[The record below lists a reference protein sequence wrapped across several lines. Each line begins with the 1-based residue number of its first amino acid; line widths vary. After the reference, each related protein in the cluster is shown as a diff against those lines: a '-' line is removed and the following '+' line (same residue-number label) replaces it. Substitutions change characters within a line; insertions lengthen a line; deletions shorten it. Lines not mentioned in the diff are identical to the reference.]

1 MVLWSCSLVVFFL
14 IFAKN
19 KKSMKIVYFGTPE
32 IASSQLEAIIAAGYE
47 VAAVVTVPDKPAGR
61 GKKIQ
66 SSHVKE
72 TALKYGLPI
81 MQPVSLKSPEFI
93 EELSSYN
100 ADMFIVVA
108 FRMLPEVVW
117 SMPPKGTFNLHASLL
132 PQYRGAA
139 PINHAI
145 INGETETGLTTF
157 LLDKEIDTGEI
168 IIQEKVTIEA
178 NETAGTLHDKLMVLG
193 NKVVVDTIKIIEE
206 GKVNSQ
212 SQAMII
218 ERDNLQLKP
227 APKIFKEDCKID
239 WSKDAKSVYDFI
251 RGLSPYP
258 AAHTQFVSDEGETM
272 DLKIYEV
279 SLEKNNNDEELN
291 SVITDGKSYM
301 KVVLKDYNISI
312 DIIQQAGKKAMSIA
326 DFLRG
331 ARINGRWKTN

>member
-1 MVLWSCSLVVFFL
+1 
-14 IFAKN
+14 
-19 KKSMKIVYFGTPE
+19 MKIVYFGTPE

-66 SSHVKE
+66 SSDVKL
-72 TALKYGLPI
+72 TALKYNLPVL
-81 MQPVSLKSPEFI
+81 QPVSLKSPEFI
-93 EELSSYN
+93 EELSSFN
-100 ADMFIVVA
+100 ADLFVVVA

-117 SMPPKGTFNLHASLL
+117 SMPPMGTFNLHASLL

-145 INGETETGLTTF
+145 INGEKETGLTTF

-168 IIQEKVTIEA
+168 IMQEKVVIEDD
-178 NETAGTLHDKLMVLG
+178 ETAGTLHDKLMLLG
-193 NKVVVDTIKIIEE
+193 NKVVVETIKIIEE
-206 GKVNSQ
+206 GRVQSQ
-212 SQAMII
+212 SQEMII

-239 WSKDAKSVYDFI
+239 WTKDAKSIYDFI

-258 AAHTQFVSDEGETM
+258 AAHTQFVSE
-272 DLKIYEV
+272 
-279 SLEKNNNDEELN
+279 NNDTIDIKVFEVVLKENESEDKDLYK
-291 SVITDGKSYM
+291 IKTDGKSYLD
-301 KVVLKDYNISI
+301 VVLGKNNISI
-312 DIIQQAGKKAMSIA
+312 KVIQQAGKKAMPIA

-331 ARINGRWKTN
+331 TRLEGEWKVL

>member
-1 MVLWSCSLVVFFL
+1 
-14 IFAKN
+14 
-19 KKSMKIVYFGTPE
+19 MKIVYFGTPE

-66 SSHVKE
+66 SSVVKL
-72 TALKYGLPI
+72 TALKYDLPVL
-81 MQPVSLKSPEFI
+81 QPVSLKSPEFI

-100 ADMFIVVA
+100 ADLFVVVA

-117 SMPPKGTFNLHASLL
+117 SMPPMGTFNLHASLL

-145 INGETETGLTTF
+145 INGEKETGLTTF

-168 IIQEKVTIEA
+168 IMQEKVVIEDD
-178 NETAGTLHDKLMVLG
+178 ETAGTLHDKLMVLG
-193 NKVVVDTIKIIEE
+193 NKVVVETIKRIEE
-206 GKVNSQ
+206 GRVQSQ
-212 SQAMII
+212 SQDMII

-239 WSKDAKSVYDFI
+239 WTKDAKSIYDFI

-258 AAHTQFVSDEGETM
+258 AAHTQFVSENNETLDIKVFEVALKENKSEDT
-272 DLKIYEV
+272 DLYKI
-279 SLEKNNNDEELN
+279 K
-291 SVITDGKSYM
+291 TDGKSYLD
-301 KVVLKDYNISI
+301 VVLGKNNISI
-312 DIIQQAGKKAMSIA
+312 KVIQQAGKKAMPIA

-331 ARINGRWKTN
+331 TRLEGNWMVK

>member
-1 MVLWSCSLVVFFL
+1 
-14 IFAKN
+14 
-19 KKSMKIVYFGTPE
+19 MKIVYFGTPE

-66 SSHVKE
+66 SSDVKL
-72 TALKYGLPI
+72 TALKYDLPI
-81 MQPVSLKSPEFI
+81 LQPVSLKSPEFI

-100 ADMFIVVA
+100 ADLFIVVA

-117 SMPPKGTFNLHASLL
+117 SMPPMGTFNLHASLL

-145 INGETETGLTTF
+145 INGEKETGLTTF

-168 IIQEKVTIEA
+168 IMQEKVVIEDD
-178 NETAGTLHDKLMVLG
+178 ETAGTLHDKLMVLG
-193 NKVVVDTIKIIEE
+193 NKVVVETIKRIEE
-206 GKVNSQ
+206 GRVQSQ
-212 SQAMII
+212 SQDMII

-239 WSKDAKSVYDFI
+239 WTKDAKSIYDFI

-258 AAHTQFVSDEGETM
+258 AAHTQFVSENNETLDIKVFEVALKENKSEDT
-272 DLKIYEV
+272 DLYKI
-279 SLEKNNNDEELN
+279 K
-291 SVITDGKSYM
+291 TDGKSYLD
-301 KVVLKDYNISI
+301 VLLGKNNISI
-312 DIIQQAGKKAMSIA
+312 KVIQQAGKKAMPIA

-331 ARINGRWKTN
+331 TRLEGEWMVR

>member
-1 MVLWSCSLVVFFL
+1 
-14 IFAKN
+14 
-19 KKSMKIVYFGTPE
+19 MKIVYFGTPE

-66 SSHVKE
+66 SSDVKL
-72 TALKYGLPI
+72 TALKYNLPVL
-81 MQPVSLKSPEFI
+81 QPISLKSPEFI

-100 ADMFIVVA
+100 ADLFVVVA

-117 SMPPKGTFNLHASLL
+117 SMPLMGTFNLHASLL

-145 INGETETGLTTF
+145 INGEKETGLTTF

-168 IIQEKVTIEA
+168 IMQEKVVIEDD
-178 NETAGTLHDKLMVLG
+178 ETAGTLHDKLMLLG
-193 NKVVVDTIKIIEE
+193 NKVVVETIKIIEE
-206 GKVNSQ
+206 GRVQSQ
-212 SQAMII
+212 SQEMII

-239 WSKDAKSVYDFI
+239 WTKDAKSIYNFI

-258 AAHTQFVSDEGETM
+258 AAHTQFVSE
-272 DLKIYEV
+272 
-279 SLEKNNNDEELN
+279 NNDTIDIKVFEVVLKENESEDKDLYK
-291 SVITDGKSYM
+291 IKTDGKSYLDI
-301 KVVLKDYNISI
+301 VLGKNNISI
-312 DIIQQAGKKAMSIA
+312 KVIQQAGKKAMPIA

-331 ARINGRWKTN
+331 TRLEGDWKVK

>member
-1 MVLWSCSLVVFFL
+1 
-14 IFAKN
+14 
-19 KKSMKIVYFGTPE
+19 MKIVYFGTPE

-66 SSHVKE
+66 SSDVKL
-72 TALKYGLPI
+72 TALKYDLPI
-81 MQPVSLKSPEFI
+81 LQPVSLKSPEFI

-100 ADMFIVVA
+100 ADLFVVVA

-117 SMPPKGTFNLHASLL
+117 SMPPMGTFNLHASLL

-145 INGETETGLTTF
+145 INGEKETGLTTF

-168 IIQEKVTIEA
+168 IMQEKVVIEDD
-178 NETAGTLHDKLMVLG
+178 ETAGTLHDKLMVLG
-193 NKVVVDTIKIIEE
+193 NKVVVETIKRIEE
-206 GKVNSQ
+206 GKVQSQ
-212 SQAMII
+212 SQDMII

-239 WSKDAKSVYDFI
+239 WSKDAKSIYDFI

-258 AAHTQFVSDEGETM
+258 AAHTQFVSENNETLDIKVFEVALKENKSEDT
-272 DLKIYEV
+272 DLYKI
-279 SLEKNNNDEELN
+279 K
-291 SVITDGKSYM
+291 TDGKSYLD
-301 KVVLKDYNISI
+301 VVLGKNNISI
-312 DIIQQAGKKAMSIA
+312 KVIQQAGKKAMPIA

-331 ARINGRWKTN
+331 TRLEGEWMVR

>member
-1 MVLWSCSLVVFFL
+1 MR
-14 IFAKN
+14 I
-19 KKSMKIVYFGTPE
+19 IYFGTPE

-66 SSHVKE
+66 SSDVKL
-72 TALKYGLPI
+72 TALKYDLPVL
-81 MQPVSLKSPEFI
+81 QPVSLKSPEFL

-100 ADMFIVVA
+100 ADLFVVVA

-117 SMPPKGTFNLHASLL
+117 SMPPMGTFNLHASLL

-145 INGETETGLTTF
+145 INGEKETGLTTF

-168 IIQEKVTIEA
+168 IMQEKVVIED
-178 NETAGTLHDKLMVLG
+178 NETAGTLHDKLMLLG
-193 NKVVVDTIKIIEE
+193 NKVVVETIKIIEE
-206 GKVNSQ
+206 GRVQSQ
-212 SQAMII
+212 SQEMII

-239 WSKDAKSVYDFI
+239 WSKDAKTIYDFI

-258 AAHTQFVSDEGETM
+258 AAHTQFISENNETL
-272 DLKIYEV
+272 DIKVFEVVLKE
-279 SLEKNNNDEELN
+279 NNSEDNELYK
-291 SVITDGKSYM
+291 IKTDGKSYLD
-301 KVVLKDYNISI
+301 VVLGKNNISI
-312 DIIQQAGKKAMSIA
+312 KVIQQAGKKAMPIA

-331 ARINGRWKTN
+331 THLEGDWKVV

>member
-1 MVLWSCSLVVFFL
+1 
-14 IFAKN
+14 
-19 KKSMKIVYFGTPE
+19 MKIVYFGTPE

-66 SSHVKE
+66 SSDVKL
-72 TALKYGLPI
+72 TALKYNLPVL
-81 MQPVSLKSPEFI
+81 QPVSLKSPEFI
-93 EELSSYN
+93 EELSSYK
-100 ADMFIVVA
+100 ADLFVVVA

-117 SMPPKGTFNLHASLL
+117 SMPPMGTFNLHASLL

-145 INGETETGLTTF
+145 INGEKETGLTTF

-168 IIQEKVTIEA
+168 IMQEKVVIEDD
-178 NETAGTLHDKLMVLG
+178 ETAGTLHDKLMLLG
-193 NKVVVDTIKIIEE
+193 NKVVVETIKIIEE
-206 GKVNSQ
+206 GRVQSQ
-212 SQAMII
+212 SQEMII

-239 WSKDAKSVYDFI
+239 WTKDAKSIYDFI

-258 AAHTQFVSDEGETM
+258 AAHTQFVSE
-272 DLKIYEV
+272 
-279 SLEKNNNDEELN
+279 NNDTIDIKVFEVVLKENKSEDKDLYK
-291 SVITDGKSYM
+291 IKTDGKSYLD
-301 KVVLKDYNISI
+301 VVLGKNNISI
-312 DIIQQAGKKAMSIA
+312 KVIQQAGKNAMPIA

-331 ARINGRWKTN
+331 TRLEGEWKVL

>member
-1 MVLWSCSLVVFFL
+1 
-14 IFAKN
+14 
-19 KKSMKIVYFGTPE
+19 MKIVYFGTPE

-66 SSHVKE
+66 SSDVKL
-72 TALKYGLPI
+72 TALKYNLPVL
-81 MQPVSLKSPEFI
+81 QPVSLKSPEFI

-100 ADMFIVVA
+100 ADLFVVVA

-117 SMPPKGTFNLHASLL
+117 SMPPMGTFNLHASLL

-145 INGETETGLTTF
+145 INGEKETGLTTF

-168 IIQEKVTIEA
+168 IMQEKVVIEDD
-178 NETAGTLHDKLMVLG
+178 ETAGTLHDKLMLLG
-193 NKVVVDTIKIIEE
+193 NKVVVETIKIIEE
-206 GKVNSQ
+206 GRVQSQ
-212 SQAMII
+212 SQEMII

-239 WSKDAKSVYDFI
+239 WTKDAKSIYDFI

-258 AAHTQFVSDEGETM
+258 AAHTQFVSE
-272 DLKIYEV
+272 
-279 SLEKNNNDEELN
+279 NNDTIDIKVFEVVLKENGSEDKDLYK
-291 SVITDGKSYM
+291 IKTDGKSYLD
-301 KVVLKDYNISI
+301 VVLGKNNISI
-312 DIIQQAGKKAMSIA
+312 KVIQQAGKKAMPIA

-331 ARINGRWKTN
+331 TRFEGEWKVL

>member
-1 MVLWSCSLVVFFL
+1 
-14 IFAKN
+14 
-19 KKSMKIVYFGTPE
+19 MKIVYFGTPE
-32 IASSQLEAIIAAGYE
+32 IASSQLEAIISAGYE

-93 EELSSYN
+93 EELSSLN
-100 ADMFIVVA
+100 ADMFVVVA

-117 SMPPKGTFNLHASLL
+117 SMPRLGTFNLHASLL

-145 INGETETGLTTF
+145 INGEKETGLTTF

-168 IIQEKVTIEA
+168 ILQEKVVIEEK
-178 NETAGTLHDKLMVLG
+178 ETAGTLHDKLMILG
-193 NKVVVDTIKIIEE
+193 NKVVVDTIKMIEE
-206 GKVNSQ
+206 GRLHSQ
-212 SQAMII
+212 SQESII
-218 ERDNLQLKP
+218 QRDNILLKP

-239 WSKDAKSVYDFI
+239 WTKDAKSVFNFI

-258 AAHTQFVSDEGETM
+258 AAHTQLVSENGETI
-272 DLKIYEV
+272 DLKIFDV
-279 SLEKNNNDEELN
+279 SLEDRPSDTYEMKQ
-291 SVITDGKSYM
+291 VITDGKSYL
-301 KVVLKDYNISI
+301 KVVLKDFYISI
-312 DIIQQAGKKAMSIA
+312 NYLQQAGKKAMPVA

-331 ARINGRWKTN
+331 ARLNGKLKINVET

>member
-1 MVLWSCSLVVFFL
+1 
-14 IFAKN
+14 
-19 KKSMKIVYFGTPE
+19 MKIVYFGTPE

-66 SSHVKE
+66 SSDVKL
-72 TALKYGLPI
+72 TALKYDLPVL
-81 MQPVSLKSPEFI
+81 QPVSLKSPEFI
-93 EELSSYN
+93 EELSSYK
-100 ADMFIVVA
+100 ADLFVVVA

-117 SMPPKGTFNLHASLL
+117 SMPPMGTFNLHASLL

-145 INGETETGLTTF
+145 INGEKETGLTTF

-168 IIQEKVTIEA
+168 IMQEKVVIEDD
-178 NETAGTLHDKLMVLG
+178 ETAGTLHDKLMVLG
-193 NKVVVDTIKIIEE
+193 NKVVVETIKRIEE
-206 GKVNSQ
+206 GGVQSQ
-212 SQAMII
+212 SQDMII

-239 WSKDAKSVYDFI
+239 WTKDAKSIYDFI

-258 AAHTQFVSDEGETM
+258 AAHTQFVSENNETLDIKVFEVALKENKSEDT
-272 DLKIYEV
+272 DLYKI
-279 SLEKNNNDEELN
+279 K
-291 SVITDGKSYM
+291 TDGKSYLD
-301 KVVLKDYNISI
+301 VVLGKNNISI
-312 DIIQQAGKKAMSIA
+312 KVIQQAGKKAMPIA

-331 ARINGRWKTN
+331 TRLEGEWMVK

>member
-1 MVLWSCSLVVFFL
+1 
-14 IFAKN
+14 
-19 KKSMKIVYFGTPE
+19 MKIVYFGTPE

-66 SSHVKE
+66 SSDVKL
-72 TALKYGLPI
+72 TALKYDLPVL
-81 MQPVSLKSPEFI
+81 QPVSLKSPEFI

-100 ADMFIVVA
+100 ADLFVVVA

-117 SMPPKGTFNLHASLL
+117 SMPPMGTFNLHASLL

-145 INGETETGLTTF
+145 INGEKETGLTTF

-168 IIQEKVTIEA
+168 IMQEKVVIEDD
-178 NETAGTLHDKLMVLG
+178 ETAGTLHDKLMVLG
-193 NKVVVDTIKIIEE
+193 NKVVVETIKRIEE
-206 GKVNSQ
+206 GRVQSQ
-212 SQAMII
+212 SQDMII

-239 WSKDAKSVYDFI
+239 WTKDAKSIYDFI

-258 AAHTQFVSDEGETM
+258 AAHTQFVSENNETLDIKVFEVALKENKSEDT
-272 DLKIYEV
+272 DLYKI
-279 SLEKNNNDEELN
+279 K
-291 SVITDGKSYM
+291 TDGKSYLD
-301 KVVLKDYNISI
+301 VVLGKNNISI
-312 DIIQQAGKKAMSIA
+312 KVIQQAGKKAMPIA

-331 ARINGRWKTN
+331 TRLEGEWMVK

>member
-1 MVLWSCSLVVFFL
+1 
-14 IFAKN
+14 
-19 KKSMKIVYFGTPE
+19 MKIIYFGTPE

-66 SSHVKE
+66 SSDVKL
-72 TALKYGLPI
+72 TALKYNLPVL
-81 MQPVSLKSPEFI
+81 QPVSLKSPEFI
-93 EELSSYN
+93 EELSSYK
-100 ADMFIVVA
+100 ADLFVVVA

-117 SMPPKGTFNLHASLL
+117 SMPPMGTFNLHASLL

-145 INGETETGLTTF
+145 INGEKETGLTTF

-168 IIQEKVTIEA
+168 IMQEKVVIEDD
-178 NETAGTLHDKLMVLG
+178 ETAGTLHDKLMLLG
-193 NKVVVDTIKIIEE
+193 NKVVVETIKIIEE
-206 GKVNSQ
+206 GRVQSQ
-212 SQAMII
+212 SQEMII

-239 WSKDAKSVYDFI
+239 WTKDAKSIYDFI

-258 AAHTQFVSDEGETM
+258 AAHTQFVSE
-272 DLKIYEV
+272 
-279 SLEKNNNDEELN
+279 NNDTIDIKVFEVVLKENKSEDKDLYK
-291 SVITDGKSYM
+291 IKTDGKSYLD
-301 KVVLKDYNISI
+301 VVLGKNNISI
-312 DIIQQAGKKAMSIA
+312 KVIQQAGKKAMPIA

-331 ARINGRWKTN
+331 TRLEGEWKVL

>member
-1 MVLWSCSLVVFFL
+1 
-14 IFAKN
+14 
-19 KKSMKIVYFGTPE
+19 MKIVYFGTPE
-32 IASSQLEAIIAAGYE
+32 IASSQLEAIISAGYE

-81 MQPVSLKSPEFI
+81 MQPVSLKSPKFI
-93 EELSSYN
+93 EELSSLN
-100 ADMFIVVA
+100 ADMFVVVA

-117 SMPPKGTFNLHASLL
+117 SMPPLGTFNLHASLL

-145 INGETETGLTTF
+145 INGEKETGLTTF

-168 IIQEKVTIEA
+168 ILQEKVVIEEK
-178 NETAGTLHDKLMVLG
+178 ETAGTLHDKLMILG
-193 NKVVVDTIKIIEE
+193 NKVVVDTIKMIEE
-206 GKVNSQ
+206 GRLHSQ
-212 SQAMII
+212 SQESII
-218 ERDNLQLKP
+218 QRDNIQLKP

-239 WSKDAKSVYDFI
+239 WTKDAKSVYNFI

-258 AAHTQFVSDEGETM
+258 AAHTQLVSENGETI
-272 DLKIYEV
+272 DLKIFDV
-279 SLEKNNNDEELN
+279 SLEDRPSDTYEMKQ
-291 SVITDGKSYM
+291 VITDGKSYL
-301 KVVLKDYNISI
+301 KVVLKDFYISI
-312 DIIQQAGKKAMSIA
+312 NYLQQAGKKAMPVA

-331 ARINGRWKTN
+331 ARLNGKLKVEN

>member
-1 MVLWSCSLVVFFL
+1 
-14 IFAKN
+14 
-19 KKSMKIVYFGTPE
+19 MKIVYFGTPE

-66 SSHVKE
+66 SSDVKL
-72 TALKYGLPI
+72 TALEYNLPVL
-81 MQPVSLKSPEFI
+81 QPISLKSPEFI

-100 ADMFIVVA
+100 ADLFVVVA

-117 SMPPKGTFNLHASLL
+117 SMPPMGTFNLHASLL

-145 INGETETGLTTF
+145 INGEKETGLTTF

-168 IIQEKVTIEA
+168 IMQEKVVIEDD
-178 NETAGTLHDKLMVLG
+178 ETAGTLHDKLMLLG
-193 NKVVVDTIKIIEE
+193 NKVVVETIKIIEE
-206 GKVNSQ
+206 GRVQSQ
-212 SQAMII
+212 SQEMII

-239 WSKDAKSVYDFI
+239 WTKDAKSIYNFI

-258 AAHTQFVSDEGETM
+258 AAHTQFVSE
-272 DLKIYEV
+272 
-279 SLEKNNNDEELN
+279 NNDTIDIKVFEVVLKENESEDKDLYK
-291 SVITDGKSYM
+291 IKTDGKSYLDI
-301 KVVLKDYNISI
+301 VLGKNNISI
-312 DIIQQAGKKAMSIA
+312 KVIQQAGKKAMPIA

-331 ARINGRWKTN
+331 TRLEGDWKVK

>member
-1 MVLWSCSLVVFFL
+1 MMFFL
-14 IFAKN
+14 NFAN
-19 KKSMKIVYFGTPE
+19 KKIMKIVYFGTPE
-32 IASSQLEAIIAAGYE
+32 IASSQLEAIISAGYE

-93 EELSSYN
+93 EELSSLN
-100 ADMFIVVA
+100 ADMFVVVA

-117 SMPPKGTFNLHASLL
+117 SMPRLGTFNLHASLL

-145 INGETETGLTTF
+145 INGEKETGLTTF

-168 IIQEKVTIEA
+168 ILQEKVVIEEK
-178 NETAGTLHDKLMVLG
+178 ETAGTLHDKLMILG
-193 NKVVVDTIKIIEE
+193 NKVVVDTIKMIEE
-206 GKVNSQ
+206 GRLHSQ
-212 SQAMII
+212 SQESII
-218 ERDNLQLKP
+218 QRDNIQLKP

-239 WSKDAKSVYDFI
+239 WTKDAKSVFNFI

-258 AAHTQFVSDEGETM
+258 AAHTQLVSENGETI
-272 DLKIYEV
+272 DLKIFDV
-279 SLEKNNNDEELN
+279 SLEDRPSDTYELKQ
-291 SVITDGKSYM
+291 VITDGKSYL
-301 KVVLKDYNISI
+301 KVVLKDFYISI
-312 DIIQQAGKKAMSIA
+312 NYLQQAGKKAMPVA

-331 ARINGRWKTN
+331 ARLNGKLKIES

>member
-1 MVLWSCSLVVFFL
+1 
-14 IFAKN
+14 
-19 KKSMKIVYFGTPE
+19 MKIVYFGTPE

-66 SSHVKE
+66 SSDVKL
-72 TALKYGLPI
+72 TALKYDLPI
-81 MQPVSLKSPEFI
+81 LQPVSLKSPEFI

-100 ADMFIVVA
+100 ADLFVVVA

-117 SMPPKGTFNLHASLL
+117 SMPPMGTFNLHASLL

-145 INGETETGLTTF
+145 INGEKETGLTTF

-168 IIQEKVTIEA
+168 IMQEKVVIEDD
-178 NETAGTLHDKLMVLG
+178 ETAGTLHDKLMVLG
-193 NKVVVDTIKIIEE
+193 NKVVVETIKRIEE
-206 GKVNSQ
+206 GRVQSQ
-212 SQAMII
+212 SQDMII

-239 WSKDAKSVYDFI
+239 WTKDAKSIYDFI

-258 AAHTQFVSDEGETM
+258 AAHTQFVSENNETLDIKVFEVALKENKSEDT
-272 DLKIYEV
+272 DLYKI
-279 SLEKNNNDEELN
+279 K
-291 SVITDGKSYM
+291 TDGKSYLD
-301 KVVLKDYNISI
+301 VVLGKNNISI
-312 DIIQQAGKKAMSIA
+312 KVIQQAGKKAMPIA

-331 ARINGRWKTN
+331 TRLEGEWLVK